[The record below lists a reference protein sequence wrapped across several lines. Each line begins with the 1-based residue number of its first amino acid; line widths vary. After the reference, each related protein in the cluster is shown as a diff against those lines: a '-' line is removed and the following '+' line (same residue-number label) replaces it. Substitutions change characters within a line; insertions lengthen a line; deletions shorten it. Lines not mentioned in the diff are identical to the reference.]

1 MRSFESGKSSLRRR
15 RVDRQDSESSVISAT
30 SKTKLQ
36 IEEQGKL
43 IETEKSRTGGVSI
56 IFNVI
61 SILLYICFLKH
72 ILYFHFT
79 G

>member
-1 MRSFESGKSSLRRR
+1 MMVEILSYMFLNRSVKSFESGRSSLRRR
-15 RVDRQDSESSVISAT
+15 RIDRQDSETSMASAT

-56 IFNVI
+56 
-61 SILLYICFLKH
+61 
-72 ILYFHFT
+72 
-79 G
+79 

>member
-15 RVDRQDSESSVISAT
+15 RVGRQNSESSVISAT

-56 IFNVI
+56 IFNII
-61 SILLYICFLKH
+61 SILHCFLKH

>member
-1 MRSFESGKSSLRRR
+1 MKSFESGRSSLRRR
-15 RVDRQDSESSVISAT
+15 RIDRQDSETSMASAT

-56 IFNVI
+56 
-61 SILLYICFLKH
+61 
-72 ILYFHFT
+72 
-79 G
+79 